1 MPGWELYGDEEQA
14 ALNDLFYLQN
24 GIMFAHGF
32 DKQRNG
38 HYKVREF
45 EDLFATRM
53 GVQHAQAVSSGSAAV
68 KIALQAAGVMP
79 GDEVITSAFTFVA
92 TVEAI
97 LEVGARPVLVDVDL
111 TLNMDEAGIRAAYSA
126 KTGAIVAVHMMGE
139 CCALPY
145 EELIGGARPVPFV
158 EDACQALGASYSGK
172 QAGTLGTLG
181 AYSFDG
187 GKTLCTGEGG
197 MVVTNDQQ
205 QYYTSRAKH
214 DHGHAYQPE
223 MPRGRDFGRTRGFN
237 HRMTEMQAAVGIAQL
252 GKLDLIL
259 TKQRKHKRALLKAI
273 LNPAVDPRKDDPVW
287 FPPDMVLNR
296 WLLRQGADPKG
307 DACDSLVFFC
317 DTRAQADKFVDGMAK
332 YGLSTKNLPDALD
345 WHFAGRWPLY
355 MRDQCRHDG
364 SGWTKTAR
372 LLERAIALPIM
383 VNWSADDIAAMA
395 ENLKS
400 IASEVK

>member
-1 MPGWELYGDEEQA
+1 MPGWELYGAEEQA

-32 DKQRNG
+32 DKQRHG
-38 HYKVREF
+38 IYKVREF

-53 GVQHAQAVSSGSAAV
+53 GVAHAQAVSSGSSAV

-97 LEVGARPVLVDVDL
+97 LECGARPVLVDVDR
-111 TLNMDEAGIRAAYSA
+111 TLNMDMHAVQAAYSV
-126 KTGAIVAVHMMGE
+126 KTSALCAVHMMGE
-139 CCALPY
+139 CCDLGQVAPNL
-145 EELIGGARPVPFV
+145 VVV
-158 EDACQALGASYSGK
+158 EDACQALGASYRGK
-172 QAGTLGTLG
+172 PAGTLGTLG

-197 MVVTNDQQ
+197 MVVTNDLGKYQLARG
-205 QYYTSRAKH
+205 YH
-214 DHGHAYQPE
+214 DHGHSYQDR
-223 MPRGRDFGRTRGFN
+223 PRGRDVGMCRGFN
-237 HRMTEMQAAVGIAQL
+237 YRMTEMQAAVGIAQL

-307 DACDSLVFFC
+307 DACDTLVFFC

-332 YGLSTKNLPDALD
+332 WGLSTKNLPDALD
-345 WHFAGRWPLY
+345 WHFAERWPEYL
-355 MRDQCRHDG
+355 RKECRAPSYHWG
-364 SGWTKTAR
+364 KSAAY
-372 LLERAIALPIM
+372 LERAVALPIM
-383 VNWSADDIAAMA
+383 VNWTADDIAAMA
-395 ENLKS
+395 DSLKS
-400 IASEVK
+400 IASEVGR